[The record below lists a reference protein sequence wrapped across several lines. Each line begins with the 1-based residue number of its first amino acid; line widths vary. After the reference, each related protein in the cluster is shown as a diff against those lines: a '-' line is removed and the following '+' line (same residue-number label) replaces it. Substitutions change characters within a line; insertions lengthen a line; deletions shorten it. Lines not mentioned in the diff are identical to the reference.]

1 MYNPSVNPLTA
12 VVFEFGVAIVPPVGP
27 LTLVHV
33 PVPEVIALPFRVI
46 EFPADKQI
54 SWSNPALGV
63 VGKALFVTFIVSDV
77 GPQLPEPATLY

>member
-12 VVFEFGVAIVPPVGP
+12 VVFELGEAIVPPVGP
-27 LTLVHV
+27 LTLLHV

-54 SWSNPALGV
+54 S
-63 VGKALFVTFIVSDV
+63 
-77 GPQLPEPATLY
+77 